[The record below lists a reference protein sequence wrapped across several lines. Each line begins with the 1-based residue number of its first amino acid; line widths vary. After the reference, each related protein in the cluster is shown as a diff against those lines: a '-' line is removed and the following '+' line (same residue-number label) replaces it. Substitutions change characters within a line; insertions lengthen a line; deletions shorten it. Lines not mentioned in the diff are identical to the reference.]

1 MTRRLSKRARNRWFY
16 TRFETLCNEGFT
28 PEEANLIANCRIS
41 SIPFRKLRRSRK
53 IMVQRYVDG
62 GNTFLG
68 AIEKTRAD
76 VRKSGKEILDWDL
89 MRRFVY

>member
-16 TRFETLCNEGFT
+16 SRFDTLCNEGFT

-41 SIPFRKLRRSRK
+41 SLPFRKLRRTRK
-53 IMVQRYVDG
+53 LMVQKYVDRG
-62 GNTFLG
+62 ETFLG
-68 AIEKTRAD
+68 AIAKTRVD
-76 VRKSGKEILDWDL
+76 VRNSGREILDWDL